1 MTRKKPAEIDIS
13 PECEEAYERLVTLAD
28 HLSAMLTGD
37 PASPETGIAYSA
49 RSHALATGMIY
60 FLLRCDP
67 SDIQTVF
74 FGEGSLA
81 QFNYKP
87 YPAGFTMEPLFAN
100 ALGGRA

>member
-37 PASPETGIAYSA
+37 PASPDTGIAYSA
-49 RSHALATGMIY
+49 RSHALAAGMIY

-67 SDIQTVF
+67 SNIQALF
-74 FGEGSLA
+74 FAKRSLA
-81 QFNYKP
+81 QFDYTP
-87 YPAGFTMEPLFAN
+87 YPDGFTMDPLFAR
-100 ALGGRA
+100 AL